1 MSFLR
6 KWFNYV
12 IMTAVIAFIL
22 LVSFS
27 PIFMMFI
34 FDTVWTILLF
44 VLTFPLGVTMLDF
57 YYNRIVKE

>member
-22 LVSFS
+22 LVGFS

-57 YYNRIVKE
+57 YYNHIIKE

>member
-22 LVSFS
+22 LVGFS

-57 YYNRIVKE
+57 YYNRIIKE